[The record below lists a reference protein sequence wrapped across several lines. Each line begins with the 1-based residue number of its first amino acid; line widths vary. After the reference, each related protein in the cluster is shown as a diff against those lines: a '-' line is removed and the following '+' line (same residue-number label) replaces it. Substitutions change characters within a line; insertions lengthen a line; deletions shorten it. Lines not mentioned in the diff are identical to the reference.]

1 MQEVANDL
9 FFLDTN
15 MAVAKE
21 SEGKGTVCA
30 NAADVGVE
38 YNEVD
43 VT

>member
-1 MQEVANDL
+1 MQEVANNL

-21 SEGKGTVCA
+21 SEGKGTVWA
-30 NAADVGVE
+30 NVVDVGVE
-38 YNEVD
+38 CNEVD